1 MECDATRAAADMPG
15 RQQSQRPAGA
25 GKPWVSRV
33 RAAWMHSSPSL
44 SDGTVM
50 PLKPRLAT
58 ALRANLLL
66 FAVSTGAAALPC
78 LGLILMFG
86 MSEAGMP
93 ASAYLGGLLLVA
105 GVITL
110 VVRGH
115 ARRAFEDADLARKVQ
130 VYEKP
135 PFGAS
140 IAGDCAQPWLVQL
153 HLELRGLQCRD

>member
-1 MECDATRAAADMPG
+1 MRCDAALAAAHRLVRERP
-15 RQQSQRPAGA
+15 QRPVAA
-25 GKPWVSRV
+25 GKSWVSRV
-33 RAAWMHSSPSL
+33 RAAWMPSSPSL

-66 FAVSTGAAALPC
+66 FAVSMGAAAVPC

-93 ASAYLGGLLLVA
+93 PLVYLGGMLLGA
-105 GVITL
+105 GMITL
-110 VVRGH
+110 VVRIN

-135 PFGAS
+135 AFEAS

-153 HLELRGLQCRD
+153 HLELRGLRCRD

>member
-1 MECDATRAAADMPG
+1 
-15 RQQSQRPAGA
+15 
-25 GKPWVSRV
+25 
-33 RAAWMHSSPSL
+33 
-44 SDGTVM
+44 M

-66 FAVSTGAAALPC
+66 FAVSMGAAAVPC

-93 ASAYLGGLLLVA
+93 ALVYLGGMPASLMLLGA
-105 GVITL
+105 GMITL
-110 VVRGH
+110 VVRVN

-135 PFGAS
+135 AFEAS

-153 HLELRGLQCRD
+153 HLELRGLRCRD